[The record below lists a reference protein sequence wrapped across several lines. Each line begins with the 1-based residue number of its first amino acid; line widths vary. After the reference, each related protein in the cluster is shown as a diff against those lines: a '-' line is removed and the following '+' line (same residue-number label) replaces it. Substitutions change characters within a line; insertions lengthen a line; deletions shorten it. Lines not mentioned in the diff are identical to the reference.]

1 MTVLLIVQWR
11 LITFLR
17 RCHERFMVG
26 HFTSIYFGEGMKKM
40 LGLVFFGRAIKASL
54 RGQEGLKIVNAMGE
68 WLAVM

>member
-1 MTVLLIVQWR
+1 
-11 LITFLR
+11 
-17 RCHERFMVG
+17 MVG